1 MSPDLQLLSRLQ
13 GIEERILELKREIA
27 ALPKQIAEIEKQLDS
42 HQRKYE
48 AEKALLAAAQKE
60 RKQKDLDIQT
70 AEQKISKL
78 RDQMQQAKNNEQ
90 YRAFQHEIEYAQN
103 EIRRAEDRII
113 GLMEESE
120 GLEKNVKH
128 AEAELATERK
138 QVEAQKADATQR
150 TAADQKEVSSLVAE
164 RKSLMSGFSPS
175 LTRTYERIRKKY
187 PAGAI
192 LAEAVD
198 GKCRAC
204 HMQLRPQYWQ
214 DLKQGGEMLAC
225 ESCGRVLFY
234 NPPVRVEM

>member
-1 MSPDLQLLSRLQ
+1 MSPDLQALSRLQ

-27 ALPKQIAEIEKQLDS
+27 SLPKQIAEIEKQLES

-48 AEKALLAAAQKE
+48 AEKALLTAAQKE
-60 RKQKDLDIQT
+60 RKQRDLDIQT

-78 RDQMQQAKNNEQ
+78 RDQMLQAKNNEQ

-103 EIRRAEDRII
+103 EIRKAEDRII
-113 GLMEESE
+113 ELMEESE
-120 GLEKNVKH
+120 AHEKNVKR
-128 AEAELATERK
+128 AEAELTTERK
-138 QVEAQKADATQR
+138 QVDAQKADATQR
-150 TAADQKEVSSLVAE
+150 TAADQKELTQLVNE
-164 RKSLMSGFSPS
+164 RKQLMAGFTPQ

-187 PAGAI
+187 PAGPL
-192 LAEAVD
+192 LAEAVE

-214 DLKQGGEMLAC
+214 DLKQGEQLLSC
-225 ESCGRVLFY
+225 ETCGRLLFY

>member
-1 MSPDLQLLSRLQ
+1 MSPDLQSLSRLQ
-13 GIEERILELKREIA
+13 AVEERILELKREIA
-27 ALPKQIAEIEKQLDS
+27 SLPKQIAEIEKQLDS
-42 HQRKYE
+42 HTRKYE

-60 RKQKDLDIQT
+60 RRQKDLDIQT

-78 RDQMQQAKNNEQ
+78 RDQMLQAKNNEQ

-103 EIRRAEDRII
+103 EIRKAEDRIME
-113 GLMEESE
+113 LMEETE
-120 GLEKNVKH
+120 AVDRNVKN
-128 AEAELATERK
+128 AEAELGAERK

-150 TAADQKEVSSLVAE
+150 TAADQKELTALVAD
-164 RKSLMSGFSPS
+164 RKQLMSGFAPA

-187 PAGAI
+187 PAGPL

-214 DLKQGGEMLAC
+214 DLKQGDQMLSC
-225 ESCGRVLFY
+225 ETCGRVLYY